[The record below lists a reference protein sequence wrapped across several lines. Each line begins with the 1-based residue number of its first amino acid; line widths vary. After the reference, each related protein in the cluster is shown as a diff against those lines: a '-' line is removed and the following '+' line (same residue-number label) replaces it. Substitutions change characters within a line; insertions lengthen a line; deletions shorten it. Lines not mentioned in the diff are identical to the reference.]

1 MTSGLLS
8 DASELYLRIFYSAM
22 VVWSLSGIL
31 KMITILYT
39 NFNMKK
45 TAKTDLLF
53 QSNPALPFS
62 SFFVGLKNLCR
73 YFIFLLDKKYLIVY
87 IPIKE

>member
-45 TAKTDLLF
+45 NGKDG
-53 QSNPALPFS
+53 S
-62 SFFVGLKNLCR
+62 SFS
-73 YFIFLLDKKYLIVY
+73 
-87 IPIKE
+87 E